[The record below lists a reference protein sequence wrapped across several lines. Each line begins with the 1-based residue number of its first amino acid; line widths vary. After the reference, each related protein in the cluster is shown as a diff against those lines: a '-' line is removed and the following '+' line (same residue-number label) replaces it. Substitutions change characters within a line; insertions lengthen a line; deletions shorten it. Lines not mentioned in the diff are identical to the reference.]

1 MKTKSI
7 HDLHDTLNALRKE
20 AGLDPVWRHGTS
32 KQAVQIEINRA
43 RQGIFKM
50 DLDKQ

>member
-20 AGLDPVWRHGTS
+20 AGLKPVWRHGSS
-32 KQAVQIEINRA
+32 KQAIQIEINKA
-43 RQGIFKM
+43 RRGEFES
-50 DLDKQ
+50 

>member
-7 HDLHDTLNALRKE
+7 HDLHDELNALRKADGWE
-20 AGLDPVWRHGTS
+20 PVWRHGTS

-43 RQGIFKM
+43 RQGIFKI
-50 DLDKQ
+50 K

>member
-7 HDLHDTLNALRKE
+7 HDLHDALNALRQE
-20 AGLDPVWRHGTS
+20 AGLDRVWRHGTS
-32 KQAVQIEINRA
+32 KQAVQIELNRA
-43 RQGIFKM
+43 RQGIFKL